1 MPSRSVAATA
11 RGNHAPARRDPLS
24 GVSLWPKALLLS
36 CTVLLAG
43 CAGEI
48 AAGPRS
54 AEPGSA
60 TQGVPFGRTSADG
73 VTPVPTLA
81 ESVPPQPP
89 RARWPVTI
97 AAVGDIMLDRS
108 VAEAITPEHPEGPFA
123 HVLDVLQSADL
134 TVGNLESA
142 VSDLGQARQKS
153 YTFRAPPL
161 AAAGLAAAGF
171 DLVSIANNHS
181 LDFGPEALV
190 DTVEQLRA
198 ASVEVVGGGRDNE
211 EAYRYRVLTAHG
223 VRVAFL
229 GLAEVPNDNGYDRS
243 VWIAAPGK
251 PGIAWVDEER
261 MAATVRE
268 AAQAAEVVVVML
280 HFGIEGASEPLERQR
295 QLSRSAIDAGA
306 NLVVGSHPHVLQKLE
321 DYGGGLIAY
330 SLGNFVF
337 DGFEGD
343 ANKSGILLVSFAAD
357 GSPSWRMEPVS
368 IGWDG
373 LPRLRE

>member
-1 MPSRSVAATA
+1 MPRRSVAATA
-11 RGNHAPARRDPLS
+11 RGNHAPARRDPRS

-48 AAGPRS
+48 AAGPRT

-60 TQGVPFGRTSADG
+60 TQSVPFGRTSADG

-81 ESVPPQPP
+81 ESVPPQPRLP
-89 RARWPVTI
+89 LTI
-97 AAVGDIMLDRS
+97 AAVGDIMLARS

-134 TVGNLESA
+134 TVGNLECA
-142 VSDLGQARQKS
+142 VTDLGAAGAKS

-181 LDFGPEALV
+181 LDFGPEALL
-190 DTVEQLRA
+190 DTAETLRA
-198 ASVEVVGGGRDNE
+198 SSVEAVGAGRDGE
-211 EAYRYRVLTAHG
+211 EAYRYRVLTANG

-229 GLAEVPNDNGYDRS
+229 GLAEVPNDYGYDRS
-243 VWIAAPGK
+243 VWTAAPGK
-251 PGIAWVDEER
+251 PGIAWVDEAR
-261 MAATVRE
+261 MAATIHE
-268 AAQAAEVVVVML
+268 AAEAADIVVVMF
-280 HFGIEGASEPLERQR
+280 HFGVEGASEPSQRQR
-295 QLSRSAIDAGA
+295 QLSRAAIGAGA
-306 NLVVGSHPHVLQKLE
+306 NLVLGSHPHVLQKIE

-357 GSPSWRMEPVS
+357 GSLSWRMEPVS

-373 LPRLRE
+373 LPRPRE